1 MRMQALQLTKA
12 YKSRS
17 RRGEALLAADHV
29 DLELREGETIGLFG
43 DSGSGKSTIGQMLS
57 GQIGRASCRERV

>member
-29 DLELREGETIGLFG
+29 DLELREGELADMFIAIADGSAKDG
-43 DSGSGKSTIGQMLS
+43 DLTAWIRGHL
-57 GQIGRASCRERV
+57 R